1 MCNLSRVVPEIPR
14 LEGTEPGLRRNRR
27 LDTILEG
34 LALIEP
40 EVHGD
45 ERGFL
50 VETFRDEVW
59 RDLGIDMKAAQ
70 ENHSRSGRNIL
81 RGLHFQTSPGQAKL
95 VRCIRG
101 RIWDVAVDLRRD
113 SPTYGQWE
121 GHELDDEKHRQFLV
135 PVGFAHGFCVLSDVA
150 DVAYKLSSLYDPAT
164 EAGIAWDDPD
174 VRVEW
179 PISDPVL
186 SERDKTA
193 PRLAEIADR
202 LPW

>member
-1 MCNLSRVVPEIPR
+1 MPRR
-14 LEGTEPGLRRNRR
+14 LETKLDGLV
-27 LDTILEG
+27 
-34 LALIEP
+34 LIEP

-50 VETFRDEVW
+50 VETFRDELW
-59 RDLGIDMKAAQ
+59 RELGIEMATAQ
-70 ENHSRSGRNIL
+70 ENHSRSGANIL

-95 VRCIRG
+95 VRCLRG

-121 GHELDDEKHRQFLV
+121 GYELDDETHRQFLV
-135 PVGFAHGFCVLSDVA
+135 PIGFAHGFCVLSDVA

-174 VRVEW
+174 VGVEW
-179 PISDPVL
+179 PISEPML

-193 PRLAEIADR
+193 PRLEEIADS